1 MSMIPTL
8 SILLIMFWSWLLLNE
23 KFTSYDI
30 LAISLLTPG
39 TFIILLSSKIAE
51 GGAMSSAFSE
61 YLLSS
66 QTLIFLSI
74 TVGFFVIGGIS
85 SFYILNAHDD
95 MHKEFDVRLTETN
108 HNQIISNYGA
118 NTSMLKILSYRW
130 NLIPMVYLPWF
141 AGFFWCMSSTLVK
154 SFFILF
160 HDKKYRHENM
170 FEKFGEPEIFVIM
183 IHIGLFTF
191 LSFFMLNKG
200 LMYYEPIYVLP
211 FEKVS
216 LLINNILWG
225 GILLREFDDVKSHQI
240 FGFLAGIILWVA
252 GVLVFLWKKDQTS
265 QMQDYMHGELEE
277 YKMNEKRNSFTF
289 NEADSSTF
297 DFTNALK
304 EIEYSN

>member
-141 AGFFWCMSSTLVK
+141 AGFF
-154 SFFILF
+154 
-160 HDKKYRHENM
+160 
-170 FEKFGEPEIFVIM
+170 
-183 IHIGLFTF
+183 
-191 LSFFMLNKG
+191 
-200 LMYYEPIYVLP
+200 
-211 FEKVS
+211 
-216 LLINNILWG
+216 
-225 GILLREFDDVKSHQI
+225 
-240 FGFLAGIILWVA
+240 
-252 GVLVFLWKKDQTS
+252 
-265 QMQDYMHGELEE
+265 
-277 YKMNEKRNSFTF
+277 
-289 NEADSSTF
+289 
-297 DFTNALK
+297 
-304 EIEYSN
+304 